1 MPASAALMAFCTPGS
16 DSSDRRWFSSS
27 VSGVCW
33 RDSCCHR
40 LQTLLHV
47 VAAQQAGSQAALQQ
61 GSDLPVLFSGQRF
74 SISGR
79 RPASGSEA
87 SCSAALRR
95 ACTSLLP
102 SASAACA
109 VSMTERR

>member
-1 MPASAALMAFCTPGS
+1 LHAGIGLFGQALVQQQLRL
-16 DSSDRRWFSSS
+16 RRLLA
-27 VSGVCW
+27 
-33 RDSCCHR
+33 RQLLHR

-74 SISGR
+74 SISGS